1 MADANHKSE
10 LAIGRV
16 RRIRKASEQA
26 ADQLRSLILT
36 GELPAGAKLPTEQ
49 ALAAEFGVSRATV
62 REALTGLST
71 EGLLRTVKGVNG
83 GSFVTTPTP
92 DRVSDA
98 LNMAV
103 TLLSQTNGVT
113 LDDLLEIRAYL
124 EIPAAR
130 LAAQRRTAAHIDE
143 LELAIPQQPLELPH
157 PTQFVHNR
165 DFHKTLLK
173 ASNNTMLMIA
183 ADPIFTVLQTRLS
196 RSGVDQEFHTAINVQ
211 HRGIHAAVVASDPA
225 AAERLMREHLEWL
238 RPKYERIWDDA
249 LDSPQV

>member
-1 MADANHKSE
+1 MAPNANSE
-10 LAIGRV
+10 TSTPRV
-16 RRIRKASEQA
+16 RRIRKASEQV
-26 ADQLRSLILT
+26 ADQLRALILG
-36 GELPAGAKLPTEQ
+36 GELQAGAKLPTEQ
-49 ALAAEFGVSRATV
+49 LLAADFGVSRATV

-98 LNMAV
+98 LNLAV
-103 TLLSQTNGVT
+103 TLLSQSNGVT
-113 LDDLLEIRAYL
+113 LADLLEIREFM

-130 LAAQRRTAAHIDE
+130 LAAERRTAEHLEE
-143 LELAIPQQPLELPH
+143 LKLAVPDRPLELSL

-173 ASNNTMLMIA
+173 ASQNTMLMIA

-196 RSGVDQEFHTAINVQ
+196 RSEVGPEFHAMINRH
-211 HRGIHAAVVASDPA
+211 HRAIHAAVA
-225 AAERLMREHLEWL
+225 AGAADEAERLMREHLDGL
-238 RPKYERIWDDA
+238 RPHYERIWHADIDTV
-249 LDSPQV
+249 P

>member
-1 MADANHKSE
+1 MSTIGKSN
-10 LAIGRV
+10 ASAPRV
-16 RRIRKASEQA
+16 RRIRKASEQV
-26 ADQLRSLILT
+26 ADQLRALILG
-36 GELPAGAKLPTEQ
+36 GELQAGAKLPTEQ
-49 ALAAEFGVSRATV
+49 TLASDFGVARATV

-98 LNMAV
+98 LNLAV

-113 LDDLLEIRAYL
+113 LDDLLEIREYL

-130 LAAQRRTAAHIDE
+130 LAAQRRTEEHLEE
-143 LELAIPQQPLELPH
+143 LALAIPDQPLELSM

-173 ASNNTMLMIA
+173 ASDNTMLMIA
-183 ADPIFTVLQTRLS
+183 ADPIFTVLQTQLS
-196 RSGVDQEFHTAINVQ
+196 RSEVGQEFHVMINRH
-211 HRGIHAAVVASDPA
+211 HRALHAAVAGRA
-225 AAERLMREHLEWL
+225 ADDAERLMREHLEWL
-238 RPKYERIWDDA
+238 RPRYERIWHEV
-249 LDSPQV
+249 LDSSA